1 MNDYNS
7 IVKTLKIIRVFSCNI
22 DMKSC
27 YEAFNDDESK
37 DNQNKETVA
46 QEAA

>member
-27 YEAFNDDESK
+27 FEAFNDESK
-37 DNQNKETVA
+37 ENQNKEA
-46 QEAA
+46 SSQKAA